1 MNEKT
6 NIQEILHNVASG
18 EHFMAARIAS
28 LVMPNTVA
36 VERVEV

>member
-1 MNEKT
+1 MEKT
-6 NIQEILHNVASG
+6 NIEQHIITG
-18 EHFMAARIAS
+18 EHFMATRIAS